1 MLPTLPMAAV
11 RVAAMDCSAAASFSA
26 SRATASGFGG
36 VRPARTARKAARV
49 FGSFARGE
57 AKPNSDLDLL
67 VDMAADRSLLDT
79 VGLIQDLQESLGRR
93 VDVVT
98 ERALHRLLRARI
110 LSEARP
116 L

>member
-1 MLPTLPMAAV
+1 MSGIEDLIPYRHAILTIAQLYG
-11 RVAAMDCSAAASFSA
+11 ASNI
-26 SRATASGFGG
+26 
-36 VRPARTARKAARV
+36 RV

-57 AKPNSDLDLL
+57 ANSDSDLDLL

-98 ERALHRLLRARI
+98 ERALRGLLRVRI
-110 LSEARP
+110 LSEALP

>member
-1 MLPTLPMAAV
+1 MAGIEDLIPYKPAILTI
-11 RVAAMDCSAAASFSA
+11 AQFHGASNI
-26 SRATASGFGG
+26 
-36 VRPARTARKAARV
+36 RV